1 MGDLRMLGLFIVGGF
16 FLGTFGTIASQA
28 TTCGGCAEGLSL
40 ASQANFF
47 VACGASLALAMAS
60 CDW

>member
-1 MGDLRMLGLFIVGGF
+1 MLGLFIVGGCF
-16 FLGTFGTIASQA
+16 PDTFGIAASQL
-28 TTCGGCAEGLSL
+28 TTCGGFAEGLSL

-60 CDW
+60 FDW